1 MIVKKILI
9 VDDEPSLRSSL
20 YNTFKNGYQVETA
33 GGGSEAIKKVE
44 VDAFDLIL
52 LDQKMPDIDG
62 LQVLKE
68 IKRIDD
74 RVSIIMMTAY
84 GSIES
89 SVEAMKLGAYDYI
102 LKPYEL
108 DEIKIIVEKAINY
121 KDLSEEV
128 VSLKAA
134 LSERFQFSSIIGK
147 SKKMQDIFQC
157 IQDAA
162 GTTVNIL
169 ILGESG
175 TGKEL
180 IAKAVHYNSK
190 RRDRSLVIVNCAAL
204 PEELLESEIFGHEK
218 GAFTGADRRRIG
230 KAEEAD
236 GGTLFLDEIGDLS
249 LKTQPKLLRFLQDGK
264 IERLGSNK
272 AIQLDVRLIAA
283 TNQDIAAALEEGTF
297 RKDLYYRI
305 NTLTIEIPPLRE
317 RKEDIPLLANHFMSR
332 YAGIHQKMVTSIAP
346 DVIEHFM
353 HYSWPGNVRELE
365 KVIERGVVLSKGP
378 ILDVGGLTDGI
389 RESQPSSIQ
398 SESASSS
405 MSASVELLEKKM
417 IQDALDTTNG
427 NREKAAKL
435 LGISLRSLQ
444 YKIKKYFS

>member
-1 MIVKKILI
+1 M
-9 VDDEPSLRSSL
+9 
-20 YNTFKNGYQVETA
+20 
-33 GGGSEAIKKVE
+33 
-44 VDAFDLIL
+44 IL

-89 SVEAMKLGAYDYI
+89 SVEAMKLGAHDYI

-157 IQDAA
+157 MQDAA

-180 IAKAVHYNSK
+180 IAKAIHYNSK
-190 RRDRSLVIVNCAAL
+190 RRNRSLVIVNCAAL

-230 KAEEAD
+230 KAEEA
-236 GGTLFLDEIGDLS
+236 
-249 LKTQPKLLRFLQDGK
+249 
-264 IERLGSNK
+264 
-272 AIQLDVRLIAA
+272 
-283 TNQDIAAALEEGTF
+283 
-297 RKDLYYRI
+297 
-305 NTLTIEIPPLRE
+305 
-317 RKEDIPLLANHFMSR
+317 
-332 YAGIHQKMVTSIAP
+332 
-346 DVIEHFM
+346 
-353 HYSWPGNVRELE
+353 
-365 KVIERGVVLSKGP
+365 
-378 ILDVGGLTDGI
+378 
-389 RESQPSSIQ
+389 
-398 SESASSS
+398 
-405 MSASVELLEKKM
+405 
-417 IQDALDTTNG
+417 
-427 NREKAAKL
+427 
-435 LGISLRSLQ
+435 
-444 YKIKKYFS
+444 